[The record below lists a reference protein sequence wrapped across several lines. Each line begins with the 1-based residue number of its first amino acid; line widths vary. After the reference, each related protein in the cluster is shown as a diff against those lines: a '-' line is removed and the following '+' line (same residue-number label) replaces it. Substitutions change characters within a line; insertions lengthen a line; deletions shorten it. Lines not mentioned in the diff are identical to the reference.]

1 MTMKKSTAIE
11 KLVYVTPSVEVI
23 VLSSAAPL
31 LAVSGVTGDGS
42 GSDLDYGGL
51 GGDGEY
57 GD

>member
-1 MTMKKSTAIE
+1 MKKSTAIE